1 MLVDGWEDIMRR
13 SIYGNIL
20 AKHTQYPVML
30 GIKGM
35 TGERASADAILDV
48 EEAIKKMEKDWPSI
62 ITLVTDNPTV
72 MQAVCNRAKDKKH
85 WLIVNTCLLLHGLNT
100 LIGKIVAHPE
110 MKKVITKNVKIVT
123 FFNASHYCGGQL
135 DQIATSLK
143 ITQSLKTHM
152 ESWWY
157 SLRLQ
162 ALSVLEH
169 RYVFL
174 CQKKIKGLTAVSALI
189 VEILLCCACTM
200 IAVGNSPGDSMSFM
214 YHAKATFNRKFEA
227 MNTEI
232 HLLCLFLHPLCRRL
246 AISNVAK
253 SQKLA
258 DVIKIALGL
267 VQDMGWSEQ
276 MANYSQSKGPFIGG
290 SSDADVE
297 RLFSGLSGIQSVT
310 CSQLTVQ
317 NLEML
322 GMLHNHY
329 SYPTHQR
336 KVHMHTL
343 NRDLNVELAAE
354 LNAQYTAAEY
364 SASVE
369 CPITAVDWTAPL
381 EGPESILL
389 DEIEA
394 GFDEL
399 ERQGVRSSIIEPDL
413 DGNEIAAVEVYDLE
427 ALIGVDQFQ
436 APQTHKEDIHMH

>member
-1 MLVDGWEDIMRR
+1 
-13 SIYGNIL
+13 
-20 AKHTQYPVML
+20 ML
-30 GIKGM
+30 GIKDM
-35 TGERASADAILDV
+35 TGERASADTILDV

-72 MQAVCNRAKDKKH
+72 MQA
-85 WLIVNTCLLLHGLNT
+85 GLNT

-110 MKKVITKNVKIVT
+110 MKKVITKNDKIVT
-123 FFNASHYCGGQL
+123 FFNASHYWGGQL
-135 DQIATSLK
+135 DQIAISLK

-169 RYVFL
+169 R
-174 CQKKIKGLTAVSALI
+174 CQWKF
-189 VEILLCCACTM
+189 VESQDASLPDCMLKLPCCACTM

-232 HLLCLFLHPLCRRL
+232 HFLCLFLHPLCQCL
-246 AISNVAK
+246 AISNVAR

-258 DVIKIALGL
+258 DIIKIVLGL
-267 VQDMGWSEQ
+267 TG
-276 MANYSQSKGPFIGG
+276 
-290 SSDADVE
+290 
-297 RLFSGLSGIQSVT
+297 SGLLAGQ
-310 CSQLTVQ
+310 
-317 NLEML
+317 
-322 GMLHNHY
+322 
-329 SYPTHQR
+329 PTHQC

-343 NRDLNVELAAE
+343 NRDLNVELTAE

-364 SASVE
+364 SASAE

-399 ERQGVRSSIIEPDL
+399 ERQGARSSIIEPDL
-413 DGNEIAAVEVYDLE
+413 DGNEIAGVEVYDLE
-427 ALIGVDQFQ
+427 ALIGVDQCQ
-436 APQTHKEDIHMH
+436 APQTHKEDIHMHRSRDGLASEWDPEVVR